1 MLRGQEEGKG
11 EDGSL
16 SSAHAL
22 SATAGAAD
30 PAAPL
35 PQSHG
40 YWISVLGRFV
50 FGFSYESLITAN
62 QGLLSDWFGV
72 RPTPPL
78 PCPPFLTCCPCQR
91 RSRYVSLLLV
101 CVSSTAL
108 FLSLKRGWLLW
119 AGRG

>member
-1 MLRGQEEGKG
+1 MGA
-11 EDGSL
+11 
-16 SSAHAL
+16 SA
-22 SATAGAAD
+22 ATALWNNAARDAANPGPEPAAD

-72 RPTPPL
+72 RPAPPR
-78 PCPPFLTCCPCQR
+78 PRPARP
-91 RSRYVSLLLV
+91 S
-101 CVSSTAL
+101 
-108 FLSLKRGWLLW
+108 
-119 AGRG
+119 